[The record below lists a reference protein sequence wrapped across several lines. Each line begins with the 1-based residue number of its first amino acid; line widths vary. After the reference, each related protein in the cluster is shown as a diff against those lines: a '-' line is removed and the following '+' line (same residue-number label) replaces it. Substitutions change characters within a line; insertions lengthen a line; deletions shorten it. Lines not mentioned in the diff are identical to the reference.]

1 MKRCN
6 ELSADIESKKKQKKS
21 ISITKKPNLFDKEFN
36 PSEETEPELKDVDQA
51 MGTEILMDILKWLPL
66 RSFLRFKCVS
76 KFWNA
81 LISEPYFKMKQLSR
95 AKNDKNSQRFV
106 TSEIYPK
113 GISPMYCCHL
123 SSGSDPLNE
132 DVQEL
137 DYPTGF
143 IPWGCG
149 LLCCCDP

>member
-1 MKRCN
+1 
-6 ELSADIESKKKQKKS
+6 
-21 ISITKKPNLFDKEFN
+21 
-36 PSEETEPELKDVDQA
+36 

-66 RSFLRFKCVS
+66 RSLLRFKCVS

-81 LISEPYFKMKQLSR
+81 LISEPYFKMKQLSH
-95 AKNDKNSQRFV
+95 AKNDKNSQRIV

-123 SSGSDPLNE
+123 SSGSGPLNE